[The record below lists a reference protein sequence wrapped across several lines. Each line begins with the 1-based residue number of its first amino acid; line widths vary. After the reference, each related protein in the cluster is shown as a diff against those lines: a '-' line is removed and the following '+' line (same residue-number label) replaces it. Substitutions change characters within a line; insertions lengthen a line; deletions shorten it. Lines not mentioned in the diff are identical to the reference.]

1 MVLGKKSLIAWSV
14 VLVVLLTDQISKIWI
29 KTNMYLYQSY
39 DVLGNWFK
47 IYFVENEGMAFGMAW
62 GGVWGKYALTSFRI
76 VAIACLIWYVSSLVK
91 KNAPTLFVFTMSL
104 ILAGAIGNVI
114 DSLFYG
120 LIFSDGYHQVASVFP
135 AKGYAPLMQGKV
147 VDMLYFPLF
156 RWPDWVPFLGG
167 ETFFNAIFNVADSA
181 ITIGLFLI
189 IIFQRKFFN
198 TEEASKN

>member
-91 KNAPTLFVFTMSL
+91 KKAPTLFVFTMSL

-120 LIFSDGYHQVASVFP
+120 LIFSDSYHQVASVFP
-135 AKGYAPLMQGKV
+135 AEGYAPLMQGKV

-198 TEEASKN
+198 TEEEIKN

>member
-120 LIFSDGYHQVASVFP
+120 LIFSDSYHQVASVFP

>member
-1 MVLGKKSLIAWSV
+1 MGKKSLIAWSV

-120 LIFSDGYHQVASVFP
+120 LIFSDSYYHQVASVFP
-135 AKGYAPLMQGKV
+135 AEGYAPLMQGKV